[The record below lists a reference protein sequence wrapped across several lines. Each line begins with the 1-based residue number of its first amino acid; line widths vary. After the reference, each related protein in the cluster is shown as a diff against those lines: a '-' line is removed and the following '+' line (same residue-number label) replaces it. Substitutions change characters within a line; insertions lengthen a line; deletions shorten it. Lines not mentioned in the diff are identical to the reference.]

1 MTPPTLQPTPMA
13 TAHHRA
19 DRKLR
24 ANSCEVAFGRIIR
37 ALISSSPTMRIDTTT
52 VTAVSTA
59 STTL

>member
-1 MTPPTLQPTPMA
+1 MA

-19 DRKLR
+19 ARKLR

-37 ALISSSPTMRIDTTT
+37 ALMSSSPTMRIDTTT